1 MKNIEVL
8 DRSFK
13 RLAFINNDLEEG
25 LHFTGDALTTSID
38 SGLYSLEME
47 IPKDTYLVK
56 HIEHGNYITFINK
69 DEVRIL
75 LTIMK
80 VNENRDFIDIFCE
93 DTSINLIN
101 KVVGSIEKPGKP
113 EGIEYY
119 MNIGLKDTGWS
130 IGNNESEGTKSL
142 EFSSDENLLARIRKI
157 AQEFEVEFYFEVDLE
172 YGDNPDFYIH
182 IVKQRLEGKK
192 GFRVSSDDA
201 LDMIEKEVSIDNIVT
216 RLIVE
221 GAEIE
226 KEKETIEPKT
236 SDDTSNK
243 IVQTSAGSY
252 DNSKASAASAIS
264 TTNWNEAWVNSFK
277 MDATDP
283 SYITGAYIDAF
294 LRSYYS
300 DSPLIGHGN
309 TIKEMADYFGV
320 SVGAFMGVIAKE
332 STFGRGHPGK
342 VDHNYGCIRWTSGSG
357 YPAVTYAGSKWN
369 KYPNVKT
376 GIAAWFKLLRYNYI
390 ATGQVTYK
398 DFLNKY
404 SPSFENNQ
412 ATFKNIMWGALK
424 AFGYETSNQTSKKNY
439 SSSSD
444 NPTTLNLSASK
455 TSNTT
460 SSNKTTKYN
469 EMIESMIKWFE
480 DRKGKVTY
488 TMSAARRGPN
498 SYDCSSAVF
507 SSLIASGFV
516 PSGTNLGSTVTL
528 WGMLGASKLMVE
540 IPKNQARRGDIFL
553 SGGKGAASA
562 GASGHT
568 GVFTASNQ
576 IIHCNY
582 RDNGISKTGL
592 DRAGSPLYVF
602 RLNDKT
608 SGSAAVLKP
617 GSSGSIDTKT
627 EQAVKNALAQVG
639 KRYVYGA
646 VGPNSF
652 DCSGLVYH
660 AYRQAG
666 FAINHR
672 CTTATIAQQQSPF
685 KKVSA
690 AEARRGDLVICVN
703 GSHVAILLGTP
714 NSGAG
719 VVHAATEQL
728 GVITQKSLMGPIG
741 YYRVT

>member
-13 RLAFINNDLEEG
+13 RLAFIDNSLEEG
-25 LHFTGDALTTSID
+25 LHFTDDALTTSID

-47 IPKDTYLVK
+47 IPKDTHLVK
-56 HIEHGNYITFINK
+56 HIKYGNYITFLNK
-69 DEVRIL
+69 DGVRLL

-80 VNENRDFIDIFCE
+80 VNENRNFIDMFCE

-101 KVVGSIEKPGKP
+101 KVVGPIKAPGKP

-119 MNIGLKDTGWS
+119 LNIGLKDTGWA
-130 IGNNESEGTKSL
+130 IGNNESTDAKIL
-142 EFSSDENLLARIRKI
+142 EFNNDENLLARIRKI
-157 AQEFEVEFYFEVDLE
+157 VKEFEMEFYFEVDLE
-172 YGDNPDFYIH
+172 YGDNPDFHVH
-182 IVKQRLEGKK
+182 IVKQRVEGKK

-201 LDMIEKEVSIDNIVT
+201 LDMIEKEVNIDNIVT

-226 KEKETIEPKT
+226 KETIN
-236 SDDTSNK
+236 SAVGDDTSNK
-243 IVQTSAGSY
+243 IAQTAATKY
-252 DNSKASAASAIS
+252 DATKSSAASSIS
-264 TTNWNEAWVNSFK
+264 TANWNKTWVDAFR

-283 SYITGAYIDAF
+283 AYVTGAYIDAF
-294 LRSYYS
+294 LRTYYS

-309 TIKEMADYFGV
+309 TIKEMADYFGI
-320 SVGAFMGVIAKE
+320 SVGAAIGVWAKE
-332 STFGRGHPGK
+332 TTFGRGHPGK

-404 SPSFENNQ
+404 SPSFENDQ

-424 AFGYETSNQTSKKNY
+424 AFGYDTSGQTAKKNY
-439 SSSSD
+439 SSSTD
-444 NPTTLNLSASK
+444 NPTTLDLSASK
-455 TSNTT
+455 TGNTT

-480 DRKGKVTY
+480 DRRGKVTY
-488 TMSAARRGPN
+488 TMSAARKGPN

-507 SSLIASGFV
+507 SSLIASGFL
-516 PSGTNLGSTVTL
+516 PSGTNLGSTVNL
-528 WGMLGASKLMVE
+528 WNMIGSNNLMVE
-540 IPKNQARRGDIFL
+540 IPASQARRGDIFL
-553 SGGKGAASA
+553 SGAKGAASA

-608 SGSAAVLKP
+608 SGSSAVLNT
-617 GSSGSIDTKT
+617 GSTGEINTKT
-627 EQAVKNALAQVG
+627 EQAVQIALKQVG

-646 VGPNSF
+646 TGPSSF
-652 DCSGLVYH
+652 DCSGLIYY

-666 FAINHR
+666 FTINHR
-672 CTTATIAQQQSPF
+672 CTTYTIAQQQSPF
-685 KKVSA
+685 KKISA

-703 GSHVAILLGTP
+703 GGHVAILLGTP
-714 NSGAG
+714 TSGAG
-719 VVHAATEQL
+719 VVHAANEQL